1 MRYHRCWQRI
11 LLFVLL
17 SPALCAAQL
26 PTRASLTTKPKYQK
40 DVPRDFRAFT
50 EDELRQQ
57 VKPVAGRSYAV
68 FGYNTPEVRVQ
79 LPKVSNSGYS
89 EIDFSEPELLDAKGK
104 PVAFELERGI
114 YDEEKFSDEIRFRN
128 PDSESDKP
136 LAFARA
142 KGTIKVKYPL
152 AVNTLK
158 LTPLKRGPKQ
168 LALKINGPYVSFDE
182 EAAGLPGTSADH
194 LKPVRAYDAAGH
206 LLEPASYSETSTD
219 ADGVYRKKMAF
230 HGVVARLEIDSVE
243 AWAELEIPFDLPPS
257 RLLPS
262 GHEGEDPDS
271 YQE

>member
-1 MRYHRCWQRI
+1 MRALRP
-11 LLFVLL
+11 LALVLL
-17 SPALCAAQL
+17 LASLCAAQL
-26 PTRASLTTKPKYQK
+26 PTRASLTAKPKYLK
-40 DVPRDFRAFT
+40 DVPHEFKAFT

-79 LPKVSNSGYS
+79 LPRVSNSGYA

-152 AVNTLK
+152 AVKTLK
-158 LTPLKRGPKQ
+158 VTPAQRGPKE
-168 LALKINGPYVSFDE
+168 LGVKFNGPYVSFDE
-182 EAAGLPGTSADH
+182 EAAALPGTSADH
-194 LKPVRAYDAAGH
+194 LKPIRAYDAAGR

-243 AWAELEIPFDLPPS
+243 SWAELEIPYELPPAM
-257 RLLPS
+257 LLPA
-262 GHEGEDPDS
+262 GHEGEDPAS
-271 YQE
+271 YQQ